1 MIGRDGTRK
10 DGPWP
15 IAAFTPPADRRP
27 CRHPFNGV
35 LAIDGSP
42 LAASDAS
49 AHADFALG
57 GGVTRFPGV
66 SLAFRT
72 DGDGLLPVHRGLHR
86 RPDPQSYWDIMVG
99 EGCIWRGEGACDI
112 ASFPFQLSCEREND
126 SHHGV
131 ARFAWDGARVCDL
144 VVQVVTETLPD
155 HVPERLDLW
164 GVAEASFREAAGP
177 LAAPDRHDPM
187 PIHDISEIA
196 PEDMLEALLD
206 DPMRESEITSGLV
219 IDGHIYTTG
228 FATRH
233 GPYPFPHAMRF
244 GIWSATKAAFA
255 TTALM
260 RLAHHL
266 GPGVAETRIVDVL
279 DVTADHDG
287 WRDVTIRHCLSMAT
301 GIGTAGE
308 TGDIHADNLTGPE
321 YASADGRDGACYR
334 AYQSWYAARS
344 RADKLRESF
353 RVPSY
358 PWGPGIVARYRD
370 QDLFV
375 AGAAMDAVWKH
386 NCGPD
391 ADLFAMVEH
400 EVLRPIGCGPVDINR
415 TLEEDGARGVPVTAF
430 GLFLGLDDVG
440 RLGRLLSN
448 GGRHEGTQLLE
459 PSLVRECLDGAMT
472 KGLPTGTATADGNDI
487 TYHLA
492 WWQLPLVTRSGR
504 TMRIATMRGYGG
516 QIIQPLAN
524 GITCFRF
531 AHDSASS
538 QDRYDALMLPRLAD
552 ALRAL

>member
-1 MIGRDGTRK
+1 MIARHDTRL

-15 IAAFTPPADRRP
+15 IALFTPPAARRP
-27 CRHPFNGV
+27 CRHAFNGV
-35 LAIDGSP
+35 LVIDGSVME
-42 LAASDAS
+42 ASDAG

-57 GGVTRFPGV
+57 SGVSRFPGV
-66 SLAFRT
+66 DLEFRT
-72 DGDGLLPVHRGLHR
+72 DGEALVPVHTGLYR
-86 RPDPQSYWDIMVG
+86 RPDPRSYWDIMVG

-131 ARFAWDGARVCDL
+131 ARFAWDGTRVRDL

-164 GVAEASFREAAGP
+164 GLAGASFRAPTEP
-177 LAAPDRHDPM
+177 LSFPVREEPM
-187 PIHDISEIA
+187 PVCDICKLAS
-196 PEDMLEALLD
+196 PDMLEELLG
-206 DPMRESEITSGLV
+206 DPLRDSEITSGLV
-219 IDGHIYTTG
+219 VGGHIYTTG

-260 RLAHHL
+260 RLACHL
-266 GPGVAETRIVDVL
+266 GPGLAETRIADVL
-279 DVTADHDG
+279 DVTANHDG

-301 GIGTAGE
+301 GIGTAGL

-321 YASADGRDGACYR
+321 YASADGPQGECYR
-334 AYQSWYAARS
+334 AYQDWYAAPS
-344 RADKLRESF
+344 CAGKLREAF

-358 PWGPGIVARYRD
+358 PWGPGVVARYRD

-375 AGAAMDAVWKH
+375 AGAAMDALWKRES
-386 NCGPD
+386 GPD
-391 ADLFAMVEH
+391 ADLFAMVEK

-415 TLEEDGARGVPVTAF
+415 TLEVDGARGVPVTAF
-430 GLFLGLDDVG
+430 GLFLCLADVA
-440 RLGRLLSN
+440 RLGHLLSN
-448 GGRHEGTQLLE
+448 GGRHDGTQLLE
-459 PSLVRECLDGAMT
+459 PSLVRECLDGTMT
-472 KGLPTGTATADGNDI
+472 KGLPTGTFTADGREI

-492 WWQLPLVTRSGR
+492 WWQLPFVTRSGR

-531 AHDSASS
+531 AHDSTSGE
-538 QDRYDALMLPRLAD
+538 DRYDALMLPRLAD
-552 ALRAL
+552 RLRAL

>member
-1 MIGRDGTRK
+1 MIGRDGARM
-10 DGPWP
+10 DEPWP
-15 IAAFTPPADRRP
+15 IDMFAPPADRRP

-49 AHADFALG
+49 ARADFALG

-66 SLAFRT
+66 NLAFRT
-72 DGDGLLPVHRGLHR
+72 EGDALLPAHRELHR
-86 RPDPQSYWDIMVG
+86 RPDPQSYRDIMVG

-112 ASFPFQLSCEREND
+112 ESFPFQLSCEREND

-131 ARFAWDGARVCDL
+131 ARFAWDGAWVCDL

-155 HVPERLDLW
+155 HIPERLDLW
-164 GVAEASFREAAGP
+164 GVAQASFREAAGP
-177 LAAPDRHDPM
+177 LPAPGRH
-187 PIHDISEIA
+187 
-196 PEDMLEALLD
+196 

-219 IDGHIYTTG
+219 IDGRIYTTG

-321 YASADGRDGACYR
+321 YASADGPDGACYR
-334 AYQSWYAARS
+334 AYQGWYAVRS
-344 RADKLRESF
+344 RADKLREAF
-353 RVPSY
+353 LVPSY
-358 PWGPGIVARYRD
+358 PWGPGVVARYRD

-386 NCGPD
+386 NRGPD

-415 TLEEDGARGVPVTAF
+415 TLEEDGARGVPVTAC

-440 RLGRLLSN
+440 RLGRLLSSR
-448 GGRHEGTQLLE
+448 GRHEGTQLLE
-459 PSLVRECLDGAMT
+459 PLVRECLDGA
-472 KGLPTGTATADGNDI
+472 
-487 TYHLA
+487 
-492 WWQLPLVTRSGR
+492 
-504 TMRIATMRGYGG
+504 
-516 QIIQPLAN
+516 
-524 GITCFRF
+524 
-531 AHDSASS
+531 
-538 QDRYDALMLPRLAD
+538 
-552 ALRAL
+552 